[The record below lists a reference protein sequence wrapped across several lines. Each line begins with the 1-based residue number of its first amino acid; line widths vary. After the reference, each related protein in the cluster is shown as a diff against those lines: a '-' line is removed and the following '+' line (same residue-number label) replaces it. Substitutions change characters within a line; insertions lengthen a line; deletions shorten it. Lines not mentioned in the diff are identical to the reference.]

1 MKIKIKKPNQIG
13 IKIHGKKVYPE
24 LENLVVIPSGEEQKF
39 KSEAYG
45 YNEVTV
51 KAVQSE
57 ELVIEPTKEVQTKE
71 GLFNK
76 VTVNP
81 IESEELNITP
91 QKTPQEFN
99 GLFNKVNVEAVE
111 INLQD
116 KIIQPTKSIQEVM
129 ADDNFDGMKKVTI
142 AAIPD
147 EFIVPTD
154 NIAIIENGTYNVTD
168 YETATVNVPTPEP
181 NLGTKEVTA
190 NGEYSASEDNLDGYS
205 KVSVNIPIP
214 EPNVAT
220 KTITAN
226 GTYNSSDEGLDGYS
240 SVEVNVASSGGGSDL
255 KITNASYL
263 FNDSARL
270 EILDELIPMLDG
282 VTNTSYMF
290 QMANNLTTLDLTKL
304 DMSNVT
310 NMSYMFYLCRNLTD
324 LDLSNIDVSK
334 ANIISYM
341 FYSCTNL
348 TNLKFFKNLGKG
360 YTRTMNNTGDYKL
373 DLSTSTKL
381 THDSLMSVINNL
393 YDLNITYGG
402 TLYRQQLVLGSTNK
416 AKLTDDE
423 IAIATN
429 KGWTVT

>member
-1 MKIKIKKPNQIG
+1 MKITLKDNNGIVLHTAKKYCKEDI
-13 IKIHGKKVYPE
+13 
-24 LENLVVIPSGEEQKF
+24 
-39 KSEAYG
+39 
-45 YNEVTV
+45 EVG
-51 KAVQSE
+51 
-57 ELVIEPTKEVQTKE
+57 LQTKE
-71 GLFNK
+71 ITITPSKEEQVNEGLYSK
-76 VTVNP
+76 VT
-81 IESEELNITP
+81 
-91 QKTPQEFN
+91 
-99 GLFNKVNVEAVE
+99 VEAVE
-111 INLQD
+111 LNLQD
-116 KIIQPTKSIQEVM
+116 KIIEPTKSVQEVM

-154 NIAIIENGTYNVTD
+154 NIAITENGTYNVTD

-181 NLGTKEVTA
+181 NLGTKEVTV

-214 EPNVAT
+214 KPNIAS
-220 KTITAN
+220 KTITEN
-226 GTYNSSDEGLDGYS
+226 GTYKASDEGLDGYS
-240 SVEVNVASSGGGSDL
+240 SVEVIVAGSGGGSDL

-263 FNDSARL
+263 FNDNARL
-270 EILDELIPMLDG
+270 EILDELIPMLDR

-290 QMANNLTTLDLTKL
+290 QMATNLTTLDLTKL

-310 NMSYMFYLCRNLTD
+310 NMSNMFYLCRNLTD

-334 ANIISYM
+334 ANIIGYM

-360 YTRTMNNTGDYKL
+360 YTRTMNNTADYKL
-373 DLSTSTKL
+373 DLSTNTKL
-381 THDSLMSVINNL
+381 TYESLMDVINNL
-393 YDLNITYGG
+393 YDLNLTYNVANGG
-402 TLYRQQLVLGSTNK
+402 RVYRQQLVLGTTNT
-416 AKLTDDE
+416 AKLTAEE